1 MTQMRSAGPPIIA
14 IAIRWS
20 CAHANPMS
28 KAFSQEETT
37 FEEDDAPEEPSPLP
51 VGARNYMTPG
61 GFARLKGELDRL
73 TTHERPEL
81 VATVAWAASNGDRSE
96 NADYIYGK
104 KRLREIDRR
113 IRFLIRRL
121 DLAEVVDPIAR
132 RDEDSID
139 QVFFG
144 ATVTVRSGGG
154 DERKVSIVGIDEI
167 DTARG
172 YISWVSPM
180 ARALLKAR
188 EGESVMLR
196 TPGGVEELEIV
207 SVRYEPLATGSEAV
221 AAG

>member
-1 MTQMRSAGPPIIA
+1 
-14 IAIRWS
+14 
-20 CAHANPMS
+20 MS

-121 DLAEVVDPIAR
+121 DVAEVVDPLTR
-132 RDEDSID
+132 RDDDAAD

-144 ATVTVRSGGG
+144 ATV
-154 DERKVSIVGIDEI
+154 EVSD
-167 DTARG
+167 ARG
-172 YISWVSPM
+172 H
-180 ARALLKAR
+180 
-188 EGESVMLR
+188 GR
-196 TPGGVEELEIV
+196 TI
-207 SVRYEPLATGSEAV
+207 
-221 AAG
+221 